1 MASVGL
7 QILAFVVALMGECAA
22 IAATLLPN
30 WKVNADTGAN
40 IITAVIQMQGLWMDC
55 TWYSTGM
62 FSCTVKY
69 SILSLPVY
77 IQTVRTTMV
86 LSCILSTLGICISL
100 AGMKCTKLGGD
111 RQSKSNIAFAGGTCF
126 LLAGIFG
133 MISVSWYMKEIVSS
147 FLDPSI
153 PESGKHEPGGAVYVG
168 FISAG
173 LHFLAGAVF
182 CASCSKRQRHR
193 TESRPKKEPEPAGEQ
208 SENNN
213 NAGYNLQDYV

>member
-7 QILAFVVALMGECAA
+7 QVTAFIIALMALCGS

-40 IITAVIQMQGLWMDC
+40 IVTSVIQMQGLWMDC

-62 FSCTVKY
+62 FSCTLKY

-77 IQTVRTTMV
+77 IQTARATMV
-86 LSCILSTLGICISL
+86 LSCILSCLGIFVSV

-111 RQSKSNIAFAGGTCF
+111 RQTKSNTAFAGGTCF
-126 LLAGIFG
+126 LLAGIFS
-133 MISVSWYMKEIVSS
+133 MISVSWYMKEIISS
-147 FLDPSI
+147 FLDPFI
-153 PESGKHEPGGAVYVG
+153 PENSKHEPGGAVYVG

-173 LHFLAGAVF
+173 MQFLAGAVF
-182 CASCSKRQRHR
+182 CSTCSKKQQEERDSPP
-193 TESRPKKEPEPAGEQ
+193 TKTPEPAAQ
-208 SENNN
+208 QLENS

>member
-1 MASVGL
+1 MISVEL
-7 QILAFVVALMGECAA
+7 QITAFVVAIMGVCAA

-86 LSCILSTLGICISL
+86 LSCIFSTFGIFIST

-111 RQSKSNIAFAGGTCF
+111 RHTKSNIAFAGGTCF
-126 LLAGIFG
+126 FLAGIFG
-133 MISVSWYMKEIVSS
+133 MISVSWYMKEIISS

-182 CASCSKRQRHR
+182 CASCTKRQQNKP
-193 TESRPKKEPEPAGEQ
+193 ESRSKKEPEPEPQQ

-213 NAGYNLQDYV
+213 ASYNLQDYV

>member
-7 QILAFVVALMGECAA
+7 QISAFVVALLGVCGA

-40 IITAVIQMQGLWMDC
+40 IITAVTQMQGLWMDC

-77 IQTVRTTMV
+77 IQTARTTMV
-86 LSCILSTLGICISL
+86 LSCIFSGFGICISM

-111 RQSKSNIAFAGGTCF
+111 RQTKSHISFVGGTCF

-133 MISVSWYMKEIVSS
+133 MIPVCWYMKEIISI

-173 LHFLAGAVF
+173 MHILAGAVF
-182 CASCSKRQRHR
+182 CASCAKKQH
-193 TESRPKKEPEPAGEQ
+193 ENWEPHPKKQSQPAAQQ
-208 SENNN
+208 SENN

>member
-1 MASVGL
+1 MASVGV
-7 QILAFVVALMGECAA
+7 QISAFVVALMGVCAA

-30 WKVNADTGAN
+30 WKVNTDTGGN

-69 SILSLPVY
+69 SILSLPFY
-77 IQTVRTTMV
+77 IQTVRTAMV
-86 LSCILSTLGICISL
+86 LSCILSTLGICISM

-111 RQSKSNIAFAGGTCF
+111 RHTKNNIAFAGGTCF
-126 LLAGIFG
+126 LLAGTFG
-133 MISVSWYMKEIVSS
+133 MISVSWYMKEIISS

-173 LHFLAGAVF
+173 LHFLAGTVF
-182 CASCSKRQRHR
+182 CASCSRRQRDR
-193 TESRPKKEPEPAGEQ
+193 MESRPKEPKPAAEQ
-208 SENNN
+208 SQNN

>member
-1 MASVGL
+1 MASVEL
-7 QILAFVVALMGECAA
+7 QISAFVVALMGVCAA
-22 IAATLLPN
+22 IVATLLPN
-30 WKVNADTGAN
+30 WKVNSETGAN
-40 IITAVIQMQGLWMDC
+40 IITAVTEMQGLWMDC

-69 SILSLPVY
+69 SILSLPIY

-86 LSCILSTLGICISL
+86 LSCIFSAFGICISI

-111 RQSKSNIAFAGGTCF
+111 PQTKSNIAFAGGTCF

-133 MISVSWYMKEIVSS
+133 MISVSWYMKEIISS

-153 PESGKHEPGGAVYVG
+153 PDSGKHEPGGAVYLG

-173 LHFLAGAVF
+173 LHILAGAIF
-182 CASCSKRQRHR
+182 CASCSKRQQER
-193 TESRPKKEPEPAGEQ
+193 TQSRPKKRLEPEAEH

-213 NAGYNLQDYV
+213 ASYNLQDYV